1 MSEQLVA
8 PNVIEVELYADE
20 IIKNFNNMYTET
32 GSPVQPVVIDP
43 FVKTDI
49 SGIKNIKSGETITVK
64 LAQDTVDKLKAKL
77 IYLQV
82 QNLTTNSK
90 DIMGK
95 MAWSKYFDFKDP
107 ADKKLT
113 TVAPNGCIYFEPGD
127 DGEIN
132 AKTVKFE
139 DESDDILISYY
150 VVLKFKLKD
159 DNGVMQKYYC
169 IIDPIAQVSRNR
181 GS

>member
-1 MSEQLVA
+1 MSENLVA
-8 PNVIEVELYADE
+8 SNVIEVELYADE

-64 LAQDTVDKLKAKL
+64 LAQETADKLKAKL

-95 MAWSKYFDFKDP
+95 VAWSKYFDFKEQP
-107 ADKKLT
+107 AKKLT
-113 TVAPNGCIYFEPGD
+113 TVAPNGCIYFEPDD
-127 DGEIN
+127 DGVIN
-132 AKTVKFE
+132 AQTIKFDKE
-139 DESDDILISYY
+139 EDDILISYY

-159 DNGVMQKYYC
+159 NCGDVQKYYC
-169 IIDPIAQVSRNR
+169 IIDPIGQISRDQ
-181 GS
+181 GT